1 MVTTAFAPVTP
12 PRSDPQGLNADQ
24 VWQRVLSRL
33 QLSTDDAQFSTYLR
47 RTRGLAY
54 DPGASVIRVAAAN
67 PFHVPWLEGRLSS
80 TIHTAVAEV
89 LEAPVRVEFFPIADS
104 TDLEIRPARSIRRP
118 RPAPSQQAP
127 LTSQPDPE
135 PADVPNRSYGPAHAG
150 AGL

>member
-1 MVTTAFAPVTP
+1 MPMTAFATAPA
-12 PRSDPQGLNADQ
+12 PRSDTQGLDPEL

-80 TIHTAVAEV
+80 TIHTAVADV
-89 LEAPVRVEFFPIADS
+89 LDAPVRVELIPIADS
-104 TDLEIRPARSIRRP
+104 TDLESRPARALRRP
-118 RPAPSQQAP
+118 RPA
-127 LTSQPDPE
+127 
-135 PADVPNRSYGPAHAG
+135 
-150 AGL
+150 